1 MEAVKIGDVV
11 KYKGTGTVGRVISVV
26 RDEMGGLWAELDTKG
41 LLYSVEYLEPSS
53 EEELK
58 RVLELMERR
67 RKKEERVRAE
77 VELKPRRSLEEEG
90 AEELLEKEIY
100 DSGCVG

>member
-11 KYKGTGTVGRVISVV
+11 RYKGTGTVGRVISVV
-26 RDEMGGLWAELDTKG
+26 RDEIGGLWAELDTTG

-67 RKKEERVRAE
+67 RKKEERVKAE
-77 VELKPRRSLEEEG
+77 VELKPRGGWGEKG
-90 AEELLEKEIY
+90 AKELLEKEIY

>member
-26 RDEMGGLWAELDTKG
+26 RDEMGGLWAELDTTG
-41 LLYSVEYLEPSS
+41 LLYSAEYLEPSS

-58 RVLELMERR
+58 RVLELKERR
-67 RKKEERVRAE
+67 KRKEEKVKAE

-90 AEELLEKEIY
+90 AEELLDREMY